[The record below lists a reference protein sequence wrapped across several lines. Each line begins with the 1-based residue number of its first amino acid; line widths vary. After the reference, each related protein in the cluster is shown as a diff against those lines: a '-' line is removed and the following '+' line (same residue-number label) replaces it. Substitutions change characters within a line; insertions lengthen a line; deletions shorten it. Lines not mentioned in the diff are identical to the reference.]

1 MLPHETLK
9 TTLESYNGF
18 VAFSVKSVNA
28 IEPNDKKKICFVRV
42 H

>member
-1 MLPHETLK
+1 MLPRETLK
-9 TTLESYNGF
+9 TTSESCYGF

-28 IEPNDKKKICFVRV
+28 IEPNDKKKNCFVWA